1 MAKVNTGDE
10 LRALAGH
17 PDLAEK
23 SELLKDLAEAMDDRQ
38 AAERWCE
45 VDLFQAFSPETTVIP
60 ALPKKASRRHWW
72 SRVVKGLLA
81 GGPVLVF
88 GPVFLTWWGLHGATT
103 AYGEV
108 LDEQGSEAARRPFL
122 EMWQQGFDGRLP
134 GFLHF
139 NNVAMM
145 TIFAIIVLGVW
156 TVAETL
162 LHNRSVDRAERRL
175 VVLRARLSRA
185 LTEASL
191 HLGQVRM
198 SAPARFTAELT
209 QAAAQITQIGE
220 TVRKAQSDLMDA
232 VVYALEAAQKTS
244 DALVSSASE
253 VQDTTKVL
261 DRHFS
266 EVNSAAATMTSAA
279 DALGVK
285 AEESVNEF
293 RRGLADAL
301 DRELANL
308 ASGIRASVGELRGG
322 VGELRS
328 GVDELAVASSG
339 ITRAVDRSADSVR
352 TVGAST
358 EQAMSA
364 LSDQLSAALKLTVAD
379 FQRAFAGTSTEI
391 RAALGD
397 WADTAGAHASRIEIV
412 TDVSGRTVDM
422 LDRTRSSFERLAELP
437 DRILE
442 ATGPALEQT
451 RTVVQQ
457 ARADVEQTRTAVEQ
471 SRAGIEA
478 ELDQLRQSIAMF
490 GRILDDAFRR
500 IAARTLPGSEDA
512 QP

>member
-1 MAKVNTGDE
+1 MAKVDTGDE
-10 LRALAGH
+10 LKALAGH

-23 SELLKDLAEAMDDRQ
+23 SELLKDLARAMDDRQ

-45 VDLFQAFSPETTVIP
+45 VDLFQAFSPEETVIP
-60 ALPKKASRRHWW
+60 SLPKKASGGHWW

-88 GPVFLTWWGLHGATT
+88 GPVLLTWWGLHGATT

-108 LDEQGSEAARRPFL
+108 LDDQGAEAARRPFL

-145 TIFAIIVLGVW
+145 TVCAIVVLGVW

-162 LHNRSVDRAERRL
+162 LHNRSMDRAERRL
-175 VVLRARLSRA
+175 VILRARLSRA

-191 HLGQVRM
+191 HLGQIRL
-198 SAPARFTAELT
+198 SAPARFAAELT

-220 TVRKAQSDLMDA
+220 TVRKAQADLMDA
-232 VVYALEAAQKTS
+232 VVYALEAAQKTG
-244 DALVSSASE
+244 DALVSSANE

-261 DRHFS
+261 DRHFA
-266 EVNSAAATMTSAA
+266 EVNSATATMTSAA
-279 DALGVK
+279 DALSAK
-285 AEESVNEF
+285 AGESIDEF
-293 RRGLADAL
+293 RKDLTAAL
-301 DRELANL
+301 DRELAEL
-308 ASGIRASVGELRGG
+308 ASGIRTSVGELRGG

-328 GVDELAVASSG
+328 GVGELAAASSG
-339 ITRAVDRSADSVR
+339 IDRAVDRSVDSVR

-358 EQAMSA
+358 EQAISA
-364 LSDQLSAALKLTVAD
+364 LSDQLSAALKLTAAD
-379 FQRAFAGTSTEI
+379 LQRTFAGTSDEI

-442 ATGPALEQT
+442 ATGPSLEQT
-451 RTVVQQ
+451 RTEVRQ
-457 ARADVEQTRTAVEQ
+457 AQAGVERSRADIA
-471 SRAGIEA
+471 A
-478 ELDQLRQSIAMF
+478 ELDRLTQSIAVF
-490 GRILDDAFRR
+490 GRLLDDSFRR
-500 IAARTLPGSEDA
+500 IAARNRQAAEDA
-512 QP
+512 EQ